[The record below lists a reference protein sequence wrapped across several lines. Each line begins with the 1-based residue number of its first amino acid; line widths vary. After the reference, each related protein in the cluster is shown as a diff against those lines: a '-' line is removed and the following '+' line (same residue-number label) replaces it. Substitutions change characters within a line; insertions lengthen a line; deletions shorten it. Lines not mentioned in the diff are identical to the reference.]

1 VGSDQDNAGFWNGH
15 IAEIIFDNTRLTNAE
30 LEDWSNGTNLP
41 VSASI
46 TGILY
51 PRDSMPTDEARFQ
64 TFIDDSGITQTGDL
78 SRDYRA
84 ALHTVLGV
92 SGNDIDYDLPDLF
105 KRYYD
110 SL

>member
-1 VGSDQDNAGFWNGH
+1 
-15 IAEIIFDNTRLTNAE
+15 
-30 LEDWSNGTNLP
+30 
-41 VSASI
+41 
-46 TGILY
+46 
-51 PRDSMPTDEARFQ
+51 MPTDEARFQ

-84 ALHTVLGV
+84 ALDTVLGA